1 MPESKTDKKSCHKCH
16 KIYDKKLKQRKV
28 CKCHAITYCGE
39 ECQIADWPRHQDNC
53 LPVMVTEVEDKG
65 RGLVASRNIKMGEQI
80 LVDTAV
86 FPLSVPDGVV
96 TRMVARSLKN
106 QIQHLSK
113 EKETKF
119 YKLETSVKNL
129 SISDVKIGKKENCL
143 RELQIFQ
150 NSQLRDEITPGF
162 KEYELLFFNL
172 SLINHSCAPN
182 TEWALATFSKEE
194 DEYET
199 GGVYE
204 LRATKDIY
212 KGEEITMFYLDDMD
226 LPMGQ
231 KYLDSELGFNCKC
244 NVCCGILDGQERIV
258 VMYFKLF
265 TTLSCG
271 SEMYKM
277 GPEDWKKQAIKC
289 GMMVALTKQ
298 LYVGRAETKRKA
310 CTGYACAAHM
320 ARDPVLLEKA
330 MAEWKE
336 LMMNTGLEYMRTGY
350 KTFEEKHLAKW
361 SSDFKSK
368 NPPSI
373 EEINIFY
380 NL

>member
-16 KIYDKKLKQRKV
+16 KTYDKKLKKRKV

-53 LPVMVTEVEDKG
+53 LPVMVTEVEEKG

-86 FPLSVPDGVV
+86 FPLAVPDGVV
-96 TRMVARSLKN
+96 TRMVALSLKN
-106 QIQHLSK
+106 QIQDLSK

-129 SISDVKIGKKENCL
+129 SISEVKIGKKENCL

-162 KEYELLFFNL
+162 KEYEILFFNL

-182 TEWALATFSKEE
+182 TEWALATFSKKE
-194 DEYET
+194 DER

-212 KGEEITMFYLDDMD
+212 KGEEITMYYLHDMD
-226 LPMGQ
+226 LPLGQ
-231 KYLDSELGFNCKC
+231 NGLDLELGFNCKC
-244 NVCCGILDGQERIV
+244 NVCCGILDGQESIV
-258 VMYFKLF
+258 EKYLMIF
-265 TTLSCG
+265 TTLRDWF
-271 SEMYKM
+271 EMYKM
-277 GPEDWKKQAIKC
+277 GPEDWKKEAIKH
-289 GMMVALTKQ
+289 GMMVALSKQ
-298 LYVGRAETKRKA
+298 LYVGRAETKRKS
-310 CTGYACAAHM
+310 CTSYACAAHM

-336 LMMNTGLEYMRTGY
+336 LMMKTGLEYMRTGY
-350 KTFEEKHLAKW
+350 KTFEKFLATW
-361 SSDFKSK
+361 SSDFKTK
-368 NPPSI
+368 NPPSK
-373 EEINIFY
+373 EEINTFFKHFS
-380 NL
+380 